1 MNYYEFTGE
10 TKTVGGVTVLR
21 IRAVK
26 DLPRHGVTAG
36 DNGGWVEST
45 VNLYGNAWVYGDA
58 RVEIRQEILT
68 VGPIGSESI
77 TATLF
82 RTKDGHTLN
91 VGCWTGTVETLATE
105 VESRAQHWP
114 SDTATADRWR
124 AEYWAL
130 ETLCRTRIAGWVI
143 K

>member
-1 MNYYEFTGE
+1 VY
-10 TKTVGGVTVLR
+10 
-21 IRAVK
+21 
-26 DLPRHGVTAG
+26 G
-36 DNGGWVEST
+36 DARVS
-45 VNLYGNAWVYGDA
+45 GNAWVYGDA
-58 RVEIRQEILT
+58 RVYGDAQVSGNARVSGDAWVEIRQEILT

-91 VGCWTGTVETLATE
+91 VGCWTGTVETLAAE
-105 VESRAQHWP
+105 VKSRAQHWP

-124 AEYWAL
+124 AEYSAL
-130 ETLCRTRIAGWVI
+130 ETLCRARIAGWVI